1 MGTYSKTTKNPHSNM
16 RKPGTEPVDDPV
28 VARIIELLEEQS
40 RTQKQLTEYLGL
52 ANGVFTKWRYHG
64 GKSYMTH
71 IDRIAEFFGV
81 TPNDL
86 LRGLDTDVS
95 LDTLTESEI
104 ELVKNYRS
112 LTDEVRKVISANL
125 KLLTGN

>member
-1 MGTYSKTTKNPHSNM
+1 M
-16 RKPGTEPVDDPV
+16 RKPGTERVDDPV

-81 TPNDL
+81 TRSDL
-86 LRGLDTDVS
+86 LTGLDTDVS

-112 LTDEVRKVISANL
+112 LTDEARKVISANV
-125 KLLTGN
+125 KLLAGN